1 MEGEAHFDTS
11 SFPIANVDTEAV
23 PVGVKQ
29 AMWVQEPGDAGE
41 GLARQELEE
50 RCEVLR
56 AYMLGGKDGVSELMG
71 VREVGETAF
80 GLKGEHWG
88 CRALVV
94 EVTKRG
100 AE

>member
-1 MEGEAHFDTS
+1 MESETHLDTS
-11 SFPIANVDTEAV
+11 SFPIANMDTEAV
-23 PVGVKQ
+23 PVGVEQ
-29 AMWVQEPGDAGE
+29 PMWVQESGDAGE

-56 AYMLGGKDGVSELMG
+56 AYMLGGKDGVSELVG